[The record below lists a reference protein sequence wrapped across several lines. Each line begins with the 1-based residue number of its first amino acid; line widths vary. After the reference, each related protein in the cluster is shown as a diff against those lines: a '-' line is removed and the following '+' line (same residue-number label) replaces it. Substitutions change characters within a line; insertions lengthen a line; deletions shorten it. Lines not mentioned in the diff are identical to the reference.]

1 MTEQQAREDLVRT
14 LAVHTTR
21 KANATWQPI
30 ANGINQACKILSDV
44 AVVFV
49 SAICETGQ
57 ALVDL
62 LQPFADAYA
71 KANGRMV
78 DVAQDKAG
86 DQHSLS

>member
-30 ANGINQACKILSDV
+30 ANGINQACEILGDMTV
-44 AVVFV
+44 IMV
-49 SAICETGQ
+49 SAIRETGL
-57 ALVDL
+57 AIVDM
-62 LQPFADAYA
+62 LQPFTDAYA

-78 DVAQDKAG
+78 DAEQEDRG
-86 DQHSLS
+86 